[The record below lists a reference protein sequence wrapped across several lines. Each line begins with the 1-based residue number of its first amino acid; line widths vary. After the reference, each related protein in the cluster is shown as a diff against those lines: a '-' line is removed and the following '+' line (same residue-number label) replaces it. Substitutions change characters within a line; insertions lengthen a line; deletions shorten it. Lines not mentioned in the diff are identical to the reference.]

1 MGSVSLTGNDSII
14 INDRT
19 LYDVA
24 DGDAVVLTFESNI
37 AELKTGKNGNVI
49 YALNET
55 GRQCSCTI
63 RLIRGSADDKELN
76 KLLADQKKDF
86 AKFLLLYGVFV
97 KRVGDGKEGITNDV
111 YNLSGG
117 VFLKQPDTKTN
128 VEGDTEQSVTIYEI
142 MFGNAPRTLG

>member
-1 MGSVSLTGNDSII
+1 MGSVSLTGKDSII
-14 INDRT
+14 LNDRPLT
-19 LYDVA
+19 DVA

-63 RLIRGSADDKELN
+63 RLIRGSADDKFFNTELS
-76 KLLADQKKDF
+76 KQKSDF
-86 AKFLLLYGVFV
+86 ATFLLLYGAFV
-97 KRVGDGKEGITNDV
+97 KRVGDGKGEVTNDT
-111 YNLSGG
+111 YTLSGG
-117 VFLKQPDTKTN
+117 VFIKQPDTKTN